1 MLNERGGI
9 ESDLTAI
16 RLSDERYRLFVGTTS
31 IKRDLTWLRRHR
43 DANHRVTI
51 TDRTNDFAVL
61 GLMGPSKAMIANAV
75 GAARLN
81 KLRYFQSGEAAIAG
95 CPVLAARL
103 SYAGEA
109 GWEIICRT
117 QDAHAIYDALHGAGA
132 RPAGLFAQTSMRI
145 EKKFLAYGHD
155 LDTDISPFEAGL
167 DFAVAWETEFI
178 GKSSLLSQHEA
189 GYHRRIA
196 TLKFHDHDATP
207 LGNEPVYFDGRIV
220 GKTTS
225 AAFGYR
231 IGAPVALAHTSEAL
245 HGNAAL
251 QVSVDLA
258 GSLYTAD
265 FMDGVAFDPLG
276 VRVKMK

>member
-207 LGNEPVYFDGRIV
+207 RHWATNLYTLTGESSERRRRRH
-220 GKTTS
+220 S
-225 AAFGYR
+225 A
-231 IGAPVALAHTSEAL
+231 IALARPLRSPIPLRPCMAMRPFRCRSILLGHCIPLISWM
-245 HGNAAL
+245 
-251 QVSVDLA
+251 VSL
-258 GSLYTAD
+258 STR
-265 FMDGVAFDPLG
+265 LG
-276 VRVKMK
+276 